1 MAGFKFNFSSFGKP
15 KVKKTSCDRNRK
27 LVERNIMGVI
37 GINLD
42 AAYYVQVG
50 EIQYSLTLES
60 YDLKGKNVYYC
71 KELQNN
77 KILEV
82 ISLTKQK
89 RNQRK
94 YLPFGV
100 GCVVK
105 GNIYNIFG
113 KHRFNI
119 TKVIEFKELSQED
132 YNKFISISHNCK
144 EFFRNNYEEIKQC
157 MN

>member
-15 KVKKTSCDRNRK
+15 KVKKTSSDINRK
-27 LVERNIMGVI
+27 LIERNVKGVI
-37 GINLD
+37 GITLD
-42 AAYYVQVG
+42 ADYYVQV
-50 EIQYSLTLES
+50 ENKQYTLTIES

-77 KILEV
+77 KILEI

-89 RNQRK
+89 RNQAK

-119 TKVIEFKELSQED
+119 TKIIEFSELSQED
-132 YNKFISISHNCK
+132 YNNFISISHNCK
-144 EFFRNNYEEIKQC
+144 EFFKNNYEEIKKC

>member
-15 KVKKTSCDRNRK
+15 KIKKTSYDRNRK
-27 LVERNIMGVI
+27 LVEKNVKGVI

-42 AAYYVQVG
+42 ATYYVQVG
-50 EIQYSLTLES
+50 QNQYTLTLES
-60 YDLKGKNVYYC
+60 YDVKGKNVYYC

-89 RNQRK
+89 RNQSK

-100 GCVVK
+100 GCIVK
-105 GNIYNIFG
+105 GSIYNILG
-113 KHRFNI
+113 KNRFNI
-119 TKVIEFKELSQED
+119 TKVLDSTELSQED
-132 YNKFISISHNCK
+132 YNNFISISHNCK
-144 EFFRNNYEEIKQC
+144 EFFRNNYEEIKKC

>member
-15 KVKKTSCDRNRK
+15 KVKKTSNDRNRK
-27 LVERNIMGVI
+27 LVERNVKGVI
-37 GINLD
+37 GITLD
-42 AAYYVQVG
+42 ADYYVQV
-50 EIQYSLTLES
+50 ENKQYTLTIES

-77 KILEV
+77 KILEI

-89 RNQRK
+89 RNQAK

-119 TKVIEFKELSQED
+119 TKIIEFSELSQED
-132 YNKFISISHNCK
+132 YNTFISISHNCK
-144 EFFRNNYEEIKQC
+144 EFFKINYEEIKKC

>member
-15 KVKKTSCDRNRK
+15 KVKKTSNDRNRK
-27 LVERNIMGVI
+27 LVEKNVKGVI
-37 GINLD
+37 GITLD
-42 AAYYVQVG
+42 ANYYVQV
-50 EIQYSLTLES
+50 ENKQYTLTIES

-71 KELQNN
+71 RELQNN
-77 KILEV
+77 KILEI

-89 RNQRK
+89 RNQSK

-119 TKVIEFKELSQED
+119 TKIIEFSELSQED
-132 YNKFISISHNCK
+132 YNNFISMSHNCK
-144 EFFRNNYEEIKQC
+144 EFFRNNYEEIKKC

>member
-1 MAGFKFNFSSFGKP
+1 MFDVRTIHSIHRFVTFVN
-15 KVKKTSCDRNRK
+15 T
-27 LVERNIMGVI
+27 
-37 GINLD
+37 
-42 AAYYVQVG
+42 Q
-50 EIQYSLTLES
+50 
-60 YDLKGKNVYYC
+60 
-71 KELQNN
+71 
-77 KILEV
+77 

-89 RNQRK
+89 RNQSK

-119 TKVIEFKELSQED
+119 TKIIEFSELSQED
-132 YNKFISISHNCK
+132 YNNFISTSHNCK
-144 EFFRNNYEEIKQC
+144 EFFRNNYEEIKKC